1 MIENGE
7 IKVTYDQVI
16 AKLAELS
23 AQFVTK
29 PDNDFAKMA
38 ESLQAHVTEASRGL
52 HGSSGLC
59 CGLRLQEKC
68 RADIAD
74 ARVEALHKDLE
85 EVTQALEASWDELRN
100 IQHDIPTLHL
110 RRCRDCMHESL
121 PNSPP
126 TFAVHW
132 HADSVTPW
140 VLCPVCGS
148 QDTRKITVR
157 GLIPEGKPAPPP
169 PPPPKKPDPPTIV
182 ILREDQT
189 VSREKSRS

>member
-1 MIENGE
+1 M
-7 IKVTYDQVI
+7 TFDQVI
-16 AKLAELS
+16 AKLRELS
-23 AQFVTK
+23 AQCVTK

-38 ESLQAHVTEASRGL
+38 ESLEFHVASASRTR
-52 HGSSGLC
+52 HGASGLC
-59 CGLRLQEKC
+59 CGLREQEKA

-74 ARVEALHKDLE
+74 TRAEVLATEIEDLKRS
-85 EVTQALEASWDELRN
+85 LEGNRDELHN

-110 RRCRDCMHESL
+110 RRCWACMTGKRGNDS
-121 PNSPP
+121 P

-148 QDTRKITVR
+148 QDTRKIR
-157 GLIPEGKPAPPP
+157 LADLIPERKLAAPP

-182 ILREDQT
+182 VLREDQT
-189 VSREKSRS
+189 ISRKKGRP

>member
-1 MIENGE
+1 M
-7 IKVTYDQVI
+7 TYDQVI

-23 AQFVTK
+23 AQCVTK

-74 ARVEALHKDLE
+74 ARVDAFHEDLKE
-85 EVTQALEASWDELRN
+85 LKQALEASQDELQN

-110 RRCRDCMHESL
+110 RRCWACMTGKRGDD
-121 PNSPP
+121 SPM
-126 TFAVHW
+126 FAVHW
-132 HADSVTPW
+132 HADSVVPW

-148 QDTRKITVR
+148 QDTRKIKVCD
-157 GLIPEGKPAPPP
+157 LMP
-169 PPPPKKPDPPTIV
+169 PPPPKKPDPPTIT

-189 VSREKSRS
+189 VARKKGRA